1 MLRKLYIEPT
11 TKCNL
16 NCKMCFRHTWF
27 DEPICDLSLE
37 DFRKVIETM
46 PKTVETIF
54 FGGMGEPLFHKD
66 ILTMI
71 RLAAETGAEVELLT
85 NGTLLTEQMIHGI
98 LDAGLTRLWISIDDL
113 ETNSSINA
121 AADTRDA
128 DHSGHNHSG
137 LVLSNIRMLN
147 KIRQKSLSSISLG
160 ITFVAMKSNV
170 HQLSKLPFIIA
181 QHLVDEVNVSN
192 ISPTDE
198 ASHNEL
204 LYTGLVNMYT
214 GPGKGSVLPT
224 VRLPFFDLNIPEAA
238 DGIRG
243 LMRKQNFDLYFNDQ
257 PVLRKTGYCKFVRE
271 GMTFVRADGRVCPC
285 MALLHNGYTYM
296 HNIRRKITHCSFG
309 NIKEQPLSAVWSSGE
324 YKAFRRKFDEFDFAA
339 CLYCGHCELFEE
351 NREDCIGNTHPACGG
366 CLWAEG
372 VLSCP

>member
-27 DEPICDLSLE
+27 DEHFCDLSL
-37 DFRKVIETM
+37 DDYQQVLATM

-66 ILTMI
+66 ILEMI
-71 RLAAETGAEVELLT
+71 RLAAQTGAEVELLT
-85 NGTLLTEQMIHGI
+85 NGTLLTEKMIHGI

-113 ETNSSINA
+113 ETDSSINA
-121 AADTRDA
+121 ANSVSG

-147 KIRQKSLSSISLG
+147 KIRQKSLSTISLG

-170 HQLSKLPFIIA
+170 HQLAKLPFFIA

-192 ISPTDE
+192 ISPTDA
-198 ASHNEL
+198 ASQKEL

-224 VRLPFFDLNIPEAA
+224 VRLPYFDMNIPEAA
-238 DGIRG
+238 DGIRS
-243 LMRKQNFDLYFNDQ
+243 LMRKQNFNLYFNDQ

-271 GMTFVRADGRVCPC
+271 GMTFVRADGKVCPC

-296 HNIRRKITHCSFG
+296 SNVRRKITHCAFG
-309 NIKEQPLSAVWSSGE
+309 NVKEQSLAEIWNSGE
-324 YKAFRRKFDEFDFAA
+324 YKTFRRKFDDFDFAS